1 MTKLGGWTI
10 NDNLK
15 PCPLPEEV
23 ASAFS
28 EVNAHLLGAVF
39 VPVLYCGSQ
48 LVSGMNYMI
57 ICKQTLVTHPPLEH
71 LVTMVIYKPLNGPAV
86 ITSIDQIL

>member
-1 MTKLGGWTI
+1 MMLGGWSI

-28 EVNAHLLGAVF
+28 EANTHLMGALY

-48 LVSGMNYMI
+48 VVAGMNYMI
-57 ICKQTLVTHPPLEH
+57 ICKQTLVTSPRWSIWRPWSF
-71 LVTMVIYKPLNGPAV
+71 
-86 ITSIDQIL
+86 TSH